1 MQSFTS
7 TSTCDCK
14 AGSKLSNSVSM
25 EWDSGNGF
33 KLDKLEF
40 NPSDEGSFTTEASLT
55 GFMDGLKV
63 DFKGN
68 DSDKCD
74 ITAQYTHEHATVSA
88 TVDGSDF
95 KSYSGSVSTGIN
107 DVKVGGSADF
117 KGGKASFAAAA
128 SYTMPKMFFG
138 VNLTNTFADIKGLF
152 SFKVDKD
159 LTLAATTTYGTA
171 KKNLGFNVGA
181 VYKCNK
187 DTTLKAKFDNDK
199 NINLSVKQAVNAGL
213 TVTGWTKVADLS
225 PKSAAY
231 GAKVVI
237 G

>member
-1 MQSFTS
+1 
-7 TSTCDCK
+7 
-14 AGSKLSNSVSM
+14 
-25 EWDSGNGF
+25 
-33 KLDKLEF
+33 
-40 NPSDEGSFTTEASLT
+40 
-55 GFMDGLKV
+55 
-63 DFKGN
+63 
-68 DSDKCD
+68 
-74 ITAQYTHEHATVSA
+74 
-88 TVDGSDF
+88 
-95 KSYSGSVSTGIN
+95 
-107 DVKVGGSADF
+107 
-117 KGGKASFAAAA
+117 
-128 SYTMPKMFFG
+128 MPKMFFG